1 MTCTFWTVKNVMMRN
16 ILSEKINETIVFLG
30 KVSIFDIGNISY
42 PIIDNPLRQ
51 CILKPWCFAAV
62 TRSFSQ
68 TISNQW
74 RKNTLSKQLGKIPKL
89 LESNLTHTNQKVLSF
104 KLQYTDGTKFALRKN
119 CYEIWKIRSQPL
131 FWITRRII
139 HRWNWN

>member
-1 MTCTFWTVKNVMMRN
+1 MNSKYPWQMQLFEQFRIFGVRKYMK
-16 ILSEKINETIVFLG
+16 LSFFVG

-74 RKNTLSKQLGKIPKL
+74 RKNTLSKQLGKIPQTFGVQFDTYRSQIL
-89 LESNLTHTNQKVLSF
+89 SLT
-104 KLQYTDGTKFALRKN
+104 LQYTKFTLRKN
-119 CYEIWKIRSQPL
+119 CYEIWKIRSQL
-131 FWITRRII
+131 ILWITRRVI
-139 HRWNWN
+139 

>member
-1 MTCTFWTVKNVMMRN
+1 MK
-16 ILSEKINETIVFLG
+16 LSFFVGE
-30 KVSIFDIGNISY
+30 VSIFDIGNISY

-74 RKNTLSKQLGKIPKL
+74 RKNTLSKQLGKIPQTFGVQFDTYRSQIL
-89 LESNLTHTNQKVLSF
+89 SLT
-104 KLQYTDGTKFALRKN
+104 LQYTKFILGKNAMKFEKSDLNLYSQLRDVSCSDGIGIGK
-119 CYEIWKIRSQPL
+119 KISYKE
-131 FWITRRII
+131 
-139 HRWNWN
+139 